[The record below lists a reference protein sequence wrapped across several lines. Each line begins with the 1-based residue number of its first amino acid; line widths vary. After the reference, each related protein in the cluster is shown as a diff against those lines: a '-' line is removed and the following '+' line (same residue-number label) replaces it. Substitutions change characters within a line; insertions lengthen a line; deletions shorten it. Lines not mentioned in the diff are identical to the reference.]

1 MVDEQTGR
9 VVDKDHKGRGYE
21 LSKGKYV
28 EIEEEELDAVKLES
42 THTIEID
49 DFVPAEDID
58 ERYLDKPYYI
68 VPNGKAGAD
77 AFVVIRDAM
86 KRKDKV
92 ALARVVLSNREHVIA
107 LKPLGKGLLGTT
119 LRYPYELRDEDD
131 YFDDIPSPR
140 VSKDMVDLASH
151 ILDKKASKFD
161 PDKFKDKYEAA
172 LKALVKRKAA
182 GKTIEVPEEKEEE
195 SNVIDLMDA
204 LKQSLGR
211 KKAATSSQKERSGR
225 RRAAAVSGKRRE
237 EKPRSLG
244 GDGGALRRCCSHWR
258 GMAVRAEMG
267 WISVPADARFR
278 RRLHVFHVGS
288 GSGPVFSGSGCRGI
302 VPAREKLCPRWRNR
316 RSRRWSTFVR
326 RPAAAHSSRDEPG
339 KKTGRANSGPVSRV
353 RFAEEGKGRTCGQ
366 APEQAAAATRAI
378 CRPLLSCKTL
388 FRLSPASLSL
398 KDAERWLTSAGGGSD
413 GVIAKRLDLPI
424 KLVTATECRR

>member
-1 MVDEQTGR
+1 MAPRAYWKGLLKLSLVTCPIALYPASNQAERTHFHQINTKTGHRLRQQMVDEQTGR

-28 EIEEEELDAVKLES
+28 EIEEQELEAVKLES

-151 ILDKKASKFD
+151 ILDKKASTIRS
-161 PDKFKDKYEAA
+161 AQIQGQVRGGA
-172 LKALVKRKAA
+172 QGA
-182 GKTIEVPEEKEEE
+182 GQ
-195 SNVIDLMDA
+195 A
-204 LKQSLGR
+204 Q
-211 KKAATSSQKERSGR
+211 GR
-225 RRAAAVSGKRRE
+225 RQDD
-237 EKPRSLG
+237 RSAG
-244 GDGGALRRCCSHWR
+244 
-258 GMAVRAEMG
+258 
-267 WISVPADARFR
+267 
-278 RRLHVFHVGS
+278 
-288 GSGPVFSGSGCRGI
+288 
-302 VPAREKLCPRWRNR
+302 
-316 RSRRWSTFVR
+316 
-326 RPAAAHSSRDEPG
+326 
-339 KKTGRANSGPVSRV
+339 
-353 RFAEEGKGRTCGQ
+353 GKGRGKQ
-366 APEQAAAATRAI
+366 RH
-378 CRPLLSCKTL
+378 R
-388 FRLSPASLSL
+388 
-398 KDAERWLTSAGGGSD
+398 SD
-413 GVIAKRLDLPI
+413 GCVEPELGTQEGREVVEGQKGRIGA
-424 KLVTATECRR
+424 A